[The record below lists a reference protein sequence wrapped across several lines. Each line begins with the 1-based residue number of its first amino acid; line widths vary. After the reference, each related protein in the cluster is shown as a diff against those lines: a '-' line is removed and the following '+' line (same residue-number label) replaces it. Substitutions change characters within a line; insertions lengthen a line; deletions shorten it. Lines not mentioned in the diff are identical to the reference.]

1 MDKFSKLEDINKFL
15 VCGTFCKERRATSD
29 PGYILT
35 NLKLEPI
42 TVAKNNKKQFAL
54 N

>member
-1 MDKFSKLEDINKFL
+1 MDKFSKLEDIINFWSVVPSARKDTQL
-15 VCGTFCKERRATSD
+15 PTQA
-29 PGYILT
+29 ILT